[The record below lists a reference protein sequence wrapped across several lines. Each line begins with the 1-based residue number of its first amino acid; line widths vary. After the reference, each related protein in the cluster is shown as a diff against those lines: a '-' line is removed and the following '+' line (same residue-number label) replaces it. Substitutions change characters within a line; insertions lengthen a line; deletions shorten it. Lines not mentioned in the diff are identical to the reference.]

1 MGNRG
6 SVVELLSVVLLALSA
21 AVRGVKFNRADKL
34 RANSFKNAKLQS
46 RIRFKQQNLPSTRA
60 HTPSLATAATA
71 MKKEALTKRLSSDFD
86 VLQMFVRRTDSG
98 PWSCF
103 QEISADG
110 SLQSLTDSI
119 IVSGGLQA
127 EILRQDLEDALSTRL
142 FGERLGDEDGE
153 EDEDD
158 SNSTSTSINNNR
170 DFDLREIERMLKSA
184 EASREKLVKKAKEA
198 LPAFRKIHSREIQF
212 GYRILAESEAIY
224 PLHYSKWAG
233 VDYDDERGA
242 FFWNDG
248 EDAADFHKEDIP
260 IIEMDILLKDPT
272 AMQFDDDSAFVQ
284 LDTAIREFAD
294 SVLEQQSTPSREIVD
309 MQSPLFS
316 SVNPQLQVSDID
328 VAFDLY
334 VCSDGS
340 AHIQQGDCTQASAG
354 VYAVC
359 VSPKGKMES
368 LSIRVSDIAG
378 FVLSP
383 FDAELAGSLAA
394 VIVCRRLIAKLSG
407 EHKGRITF
415 LTDSKTLTR
424 SLRMGPTSNQFTERS
439 TPSRLAAW
447 DAIMDHVDAL
457 AEEEHAVSVRWIPGH
472 PERRHTQ
479 LQDWTYFDGA
489 IFAADRLAAKDKSG
503 EETEMYGDVWRA
515 LGTNGDSS
523 RSVKAS
529 EIRFLELIVKDSVQ

>member
-1 MGNRG
+1 MSNRG
-6 SVVELLSVVLLALSA
+6 SVVVELLIVLLALSA
-21 AVRGVKFNRADKL
+21 VTGVQFNRADKIK
-34 RANSFKNAKLQS
+34 ANTFKNAKQQS
-46 RIRFKQQNLPSTRA
+46 RIRFKQQTLPSTKA
-60 HTPSLATAATA
+60 HTPSLAAAATA
-71 MKKEALTKRLSSDFD
+71 KKKEARTKRLSSDFD

-98 PWSCF
+98 PWSFF

-119 IVSGGLQA
+119 IESGGLQA

-142 FGERLGDEDGE
+142 FGERLRDKDNEE
-153 EDEDD
+153 EDDYEDD
-158 SNSTSTSINNNR
+158 STSTSITNNR
-170 DFDLREIERMLKSA
+170 DFDVREIERMLKSA
-184 EASREKLVKKAKEA
+184 EASRRALVKKVKEA

-212 GYRILAESEAIY
+212 GYRIFAESEAIY
-224 PLHYSKWAG
+224 PLHFSKWAG

-242 FFWNDG
+242 FFWDDG
-248 EDAADFHKEDIP
+248 EDTAEFHKESIP
-260 IIEMDILLKDPT
+260 IIEMDVLIKDP
-272 AMQFDDDSAFVQ
+272 AAVQFVDDSAFVH

-294 SVLEQQSTPSREIVD
+294 NVLAQQSTPSREIVD
-309 MQSPLFS
+309 MQSPLLSFA
-316 SVNPQLQVSDID
+316 NPQLQVSDID

-340 AHIQQGDCTQASAG
+340 AHMEQGDCTQASAG

-359 VSPKGKMES
+359 VSREGRMES

-394 VIVCRRLIAKLSG
+394 VILCRRLIAKLSG

-447 DAIMDHVDAL
+447 DTIMDHVDAL

-479 LQDWTYFDGA
+479 LHDWTYFDGA
-489 IFAADRLAAKDKSG
+489 IFAADRLAAKEKSR
-503 EETEMYGDVWRA
+503 EEKEMYGDVWTA
-515 LGTNGDSS
+515 LGFDGDSS
-523 RSVKAS
+523 RSGKAS
-529 EIRFLELIVKDSVQ
+529 EIRFLELIVKGIVQ